1 MLDIGLYLTYCLYN
15 ELLQT
20 FRARKKQTTNMPF
33 FYRFVAQFGSS
44 GQYRC
49 EAVNDA
55 GFDRMEMSLQVFGK
69 MCYLRHHS
77 TENYCKTLCVC
88 WSPSSYCTN
97 TGAKA
102 AEGASEMLCSSI
114 RLCLCEWFG
123 CIPLT
128 WQCCHSVP
136 PGTDWPANLPVSA
149 WSSATTSLT
158 NCMVTSLVWEVI
170 IPLAN
175 EKILPC

>member
-1 MLDIGLYLTYCLYN
+1 MNCCKPIEQERN
-15 ELLQT
+15 KLLICH
-20 FRARKKQTTNMPF
+20 F

-69 MCYLRHHS
+69 MCYFRHHS
-77 TENYCKTLCVC
+77 IENYCKTVCVYVC

-97 TGAKA
+97 TRGKV
-102 AEGASEMLCSSI
+102 AEGTGEMLCSST
-114 RLCLCEWFG
+114 RLCLCEWSS
-123 CIPLT
+123 CSALT

-136 PGTDWPANLPVSA
+136 PSTDWPANLPVI
-149 WSSATTSLT
+149 T
-158 NCMVTSLVWEVI
+158 
-170 IPLAN
+170 
-175 EKILPC
+175 